1 MSRKIGALVEYALP
15 CQSGDQIDELSEKM
29 RKTISVHCPFIL
41 LYWRPQASNNYRN
54 IFDSLVLQIPRS
66 FLHISEAL
74 KWILSFFLLVSNLFS
89 PRVSGSALRPR
100 FLFYVQYWQ
109 DAGIRTR
116 VTATTARCATNELHS
131 THMAWPRV
139 CLTCTILDL
148 SPLLPSAA
156 VPSTDSKRCEYV
168 SSR

>member
-66 FLHISEAL
+66 FLHISETL
-74 KWILSFFLLVSNLFS
+74 KWIFFVFLLVSNLFS
-89 PRVSGSALRPR
+89 LRVQGLLSVLGFYFMYNIGRMPGFEPELLQPQPGVLPISYTHGLAKGLPHLYNSR
-100 FLFYVQYWQ
+100 FV
-109 DAGIRTR
+109 
-116 VTATTARCATNELHS
+116 S
-131 THMAWPRV
+131 TSS
-139 CLTCTILDL
+139 ISS
-148 SPLLPSAA
+148 SPIYRF
-156 VPSTDSKRCEYV
+156 KEMWICII
-168 SSR
+168 